1 MFRGSIM
8 DIFTIIAVL
17 FIFTFSMLIGSAM
30 LTQAGE
36 NFDTIDDDYGDI
48 TTYYFAKGQTSF
60 NIMDT
65 LTIFIFFG
73 LGIAMLVSAFFIKTH
88 PIFFVVSLILLTFVL
103 LFSAVISN
111 SYQEMGESDAL
122 SVEANKYTLTSTVMN
137 NLPTLVLILSA
148 LVLIVMFGK
157 SYSGGVS
164 EV

>member
-36 NFDTIDDDYGDI
+36 NFDTIDDDYGNI